1 MTSRA
6 KSKPKQRNGKQ
17 DKARRR
23 LLWSVPAALL
33 LTLAGALAL
42 AFVDANWR
50 FARSSPE
57 APVRVMSASF
67 ALVEGAS
74 LTREDLVARLHRLGY
89 REVEGTPR
97 VPGEYARRMRG
108 FDIALNHF
116 DSPAGPVPARTVR
129 VRLGG
134 HRVSGVEDAA
144 TGRAIADASL
154 DPEPLGILSG
164 DVHEDRLLLGLGE
177 MPDNLRRAVIA
188 VEDRR
193 FLSHPG
199 FDVLGILRALLANVR
214 HGEVVQGGSTITQQL
229 AKNLYHDQDERTV
242 TRKIWET
249 LAAISLEMAHSKDE
263 ILERYLNEVYLAQR
277 GPVAIIGVGAA
288 ANHYFGKEARYLDLP
303 EAALLAGLIQSPGR
317 YHPYR
322 HPDAAVERRNVVLA
336 LMREAGFISEAERAK
351 AAAARLTLRE
361 EPSRDSRQAP
371 YFVDYVADELHRAGR
386 ETPGGAGL
394 TVFTTLDPLLQDR
407 AEQALQARLAKDETS
422 YRHLRPLPGGSLQG
436 AVVALRPSD
445 GAILAMVGGRDY
457 ARSQFNRIAQAHRQ
471 PGSLFKPFVYL
482 AGFARAQQDGAA
494 TFTPATVLD
503 DEPLEMEVNDTLW
516 APHDF
521 DDQFRGKVSARQALA
536 QSLNVPT
543 IRAAQQIGLQ
553 EVVRTAQEAGIS
565 SPLEAVPS
573 LALGTFEVTPLE
585 IAAAFTTFANEGE
598 RASPRAIE
606 AIVDQRG
613 KRHPVPPTD
622 KRHAASAQATYL
634 TLDMMRD
641 VLRYGTGAGLA
652 DWHLEGDLAGKT
664 GTTDEGRDA
673 WFLGMSPDLL
683 ALVWVGFDNNR
694 PLRLGGSTLALPIWG
709 DFAKGA
715 GIDPDSRFAEPEG
728 LVREDVDP
736 TTGLRAGWRC
746 PDSVSELFIEGS
758 EPERCEHERPLA
770 SWAHRLFH
778 WFKRDRDQVE

>member
-1 MTSRA
+1 MTTRA
-6 KSKPKQRNGKQ
+6 KSKPKQRNGKR
-17 DKARRR
+17 DKTRRR

-371 YFVDYVADELHRAGR
+371 YFVDYVRPRGAPASRCSRRSIRSSRTGPSRRSRPASRRTRRRTATCGR
-386 ETPGGAGL
+386 CRGDPCRGRSWRCGRRTGRSSRWSEGATTP
-394 TVFTTLDPLLQDR
+394 
-407 AEQALQARLAKDETS
+407 
-422 YRHLRPLPGGSLQG
+422 
-436 AVVALRPSD
+436 
-445 GAILAMVGGRDY
+445 
-457 ARSQFNRIAQAHRQ
+457 ARS
-471 PGSLFKPFVYL
+471 S
-482 AGFARAQQDGAA
+482 
-494 TFTPATVLD
+494 T
-503 DEPLEMEVNDTLW
+503 
-516 APHDF
+516 
-521 DDQFRGKVSARQALA
+521 
-536 QSLNVPT
+536 
-543 IRAAQQIGLQ
+543 
-553 EVVRTAQEAGIS
+553 
-565 SPLEAVPS
+565 
-573 LALGTFEVTPLE
+573 
-585 IAAAFTTFANEGE
+585 
-598 RASPRAIE
+598 ASPRRTASRDPCSSRSSTWP
-606 AIVDQRG
+606 ASR
-613 KRHPVPPTD
+613 VPSRTAPRPSRRPRSSTTSRWRW
-622 KRHAASAQATYL
+622 KSTTRCGRRTTSTISSAA
-634 TLDMMRD
+634 R
-641 VLRYGTGAGLA
+641 
-652 DWHLEGDLAGKT
+652 
-664 GTTDEGRDA
+664 
-673 WFLGMSPDLL
+673 
-683 ALVWVGFDNNR
+683 
-694 PLRLGGSTLALPIWG
+694 
-709 DFAKGA
+709 
-715 GIDPDSRFAEPEG
+715 
-728 LVREDVDP
+728 
-736 TTGLRAGWRC
+736 
-746 PDSVSELFIEGS
+746 
-758 EPERCEHERPLA
+758 
-770 SWAHRLFH
+770 
-778 WFKRDRDQVE
+778 

>member
-1 MTSRA
+1 MTRSQPPSKRRA
-6 KSKPKQRNGKQ
+6 GKRTTR
-17 DKARRR
+17 KR
-23 LLWSVPAALL
+23 LLFGVPFALL
-33 LTLAGALAL
+33 LTFGGALAL

-50 FARSSPE
+50 FARGAPE
-57 APVRVMSASF
+57 PPVRVLSASF
-67 ALVEGAS
+67 TMRAGTPLS
-74 LTREDLVARLHRLGY
+74 REDLVARLHRLGY
-89 REVEGTPR
+89 REVEGKPH
-97 VPGEYARRMRG
+97 VPGEYARHMRS
-108 FDIALNHF
+108 FDIAVNRC
-116 DSPAGPVPARTVR
+116 DSPMGPVPAHTVR
-129 VRLGG
+129 VHLGG
-134 HRVSGVEDAA
+134 RRVSGVEDAE
-144 TGRAIADASL
+144 TGHTIEAAGL
-154 DPEPLGILSG
+154 EPEPLGVLSG
-164 DVHEDRLLLGLGE
+164 DVHEERLLLALGE
-177 MPDNLRRAVIA
+177 MPENLRHAVIA

-199 FDVLGILRALLANVR
+199 FDLLGIMRALVANVR

-229 AKNLYHDQDERTV
+229 AKNLYHSQDQRTI

-249 LAAISLEMAHSKDE
+249 LAAVSLEMAHSKDE

-288 ANHYFGKEARYLDLP
+288 SNHYFGKEARYLDLP

-322 HPDAAVERRNVVLA
+322 HPDAAIERRNVVLA
-336 LMREAGFISEAERAK
+336 LMRDAGFISEAERAK

-361 EPSRDSRQAP
+361 EPSHDPRQAP
-371 YFVDYVADELHRAGR
+371 YFVDYVADELRRAGR
-386 ETPGGAGL
+386 GAVDGAGL
-394 TVFTTLDPLLQDR
+394 TVFTTLDPLLQER

-422 YRHLRPLPGGSLQG
+422 FRHLRPLPGGAIQG
-436 AVVALRPSD
+436 ALVALRPSD

-457 ARSQFNRIAQAHRQ
+457 AHSQFNRISQAHRQ

-482 AGFARAQQDGAA
+482 AGFARAQDDGAA

-503 DEPLEMEVNDTLW
+503 DEPLEMEVGDTLW
-516 APHDF
+516 APHNF
-521 DDQFRGKVSARQALA
+521 DEEFRGKVSARTALA

-543 IRAAQQIGLQ
+543 IRAAQQIGLSL
-553 EVVRTAQEAGIS
+553 VVRTAQRAGIS

-573 LALGTFEVTPLE
+573 IALGTFEVTPLE

-598 RASPRAIE
+598 RTDPRAIE

-613 KRHPVPPTD
+613 RRQQVPAAA
-622 KRHAASAQATYL
+622 RSHAATAQATYL